1 MARWSGVFRVP
12 LYPNPRTYYRVG
24 ASICFSPESK
34 TLSAPSANAV
44 FFCGD
49 RVEGTG
55 NPVIE
60 RLSDLQKI
68 SEILVS
74 KFGHSINAWVIEAS
88 VFNGPFAVYNEF
100 IPSVNQYG
108 EPKLYSPVG
117 FPASTSTVALLSNS
131 LEEVKKVVFGQQI
144 HAHSLSQCE
153 NSSCFAHPR
162 TIILGFSKGGT
173 VLNQLVTELG
183 FSDVGSIEKS
193 PHLGQPVDTKFPAF
207 DESHIVPKTKEAFLN
222 SINEIHYVDVGLN
235 STGAYLTSGDV
246 IKGISRKL
254 MQGAPGV
261 RFMLHGTPRQ
271 WSDKWRGWICRE
283 KDALL
288 HLLESESHKSG
299 NKLQVYEKYYFADR
313 PANLQM
319 HFEIIERLDVN
330 S

>member
-1 MARWSGVFRVP
+1 MARWSGILRIPF
-12 LYPNPRTYYRVG
+12 YPKPRTYHRVG
-24 ASICFSPESK
+24 ASICLSPESK
-34 TLSAPSANAV
+34 TLSVPSANAV

-55 NPVIE
+55 NPVID

-68 SEILVS
+68 TEILVS

-88 VFNGPFAVYNEF
+88 VFNGPFAVYDEF
-100 IPSVNQYG
+100 IPPVNQYG

-131 LEEVKKVVFGQQI
+131 LEEVKKAVFGQQVDS
-144 HAHSLSQCE
+144 HSHPRCK

-162 TIILGFSKGGT
+162 TIIIGFSKGGT

-183 FSDVGSIEKS
+183 FSDVGSNGKS
-193 PHLGQPVDTKFPAF
+193 PHSGQPVDTKFCAF
-207 DESHIVPKTKEAFLN
+207 DESYIVPKTKEAFLN

-235 STGAYLTSGDV
+235 STGAYLTNGDV
-246 IKGISRKL
+246 IKGISRRL
-254 MQGAPGV
+254 MQGAPRV

-271 WSDKWRGWICRE
+271 WSDERRGWIRRE
-283 KDALL
+283 KDTLL
-288 HLLESESHKSG
+288 HLLESEAHKTG
-299 NKLQVYEKYYFADR
+299 GKLEVSEKYYFADR

-319 HFEIIERLDVN
+319 HFEIIEALDVN
-330 S
+330 